1 MVGDWSTGDTG
12 TVVAAEEPGGPD
24 DDEDDDDV
32 DVDEFRAPDP
42 DDDWLERAVAGFSA
56 WLDSA
61 GGQGTRRSRLE
72 DWVADN
78 PLVKPQLGLQIV

>member
-24 DDEDDDDV
+24 DDEDDDE

-61 GGQGTRRSRLE
+61 GGKGTRQE
-72 DWVADN
+72 QA
-78 PLVKPQLGLQIV
+78 